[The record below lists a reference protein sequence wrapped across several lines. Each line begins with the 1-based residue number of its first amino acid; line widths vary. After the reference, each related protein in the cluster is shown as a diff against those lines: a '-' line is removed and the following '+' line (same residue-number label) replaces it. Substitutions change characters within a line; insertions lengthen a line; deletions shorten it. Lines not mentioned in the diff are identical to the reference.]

1 MSAQT
6 LKHIWWLIEI
16 NAAIWFVYLGYLAKS
31 NTPTNEMVFPLVGLF
46 VAAVLHFVAYYKAYK
61 PYIKNSNVSSE

>member
-46 VAAVLHFVAYYKAYK
+46 VAAVLHFVAY
-61 PYIKNSNVSSE
+61 